1 MVTGMAEPQG
11 IPWERVE
18 RRLRNADT
26 YWLAT
31 TRPDGRPHTMPV
43 YGLWQDRAFWF
54 ATDRASVKGRN
65 LAASQGAVVHL
76 ESAGDVV
83 IVEGRAAAVD
93 DPETATRVTPMLAV
107 KYGVGE
113 EELALGGSADGGALY
128 LLRPRVVHA
137 WLEGAFPQ
145 TRSRWRLG

>member
-1 MVTGMAEPQG
+1 MEDMPG

-18 RRLRNADT
+18 RRLRNSET

-31 TRPDGRPHTMPV
+31 TRPDGRPHSMPV
-43 YGLWQDRAFWF
+43 YGLWRDRAFWF
-54 ATDRASVKGRN
+54 GTDRESVKGRN
-65 LAASQGAVVHL
+65 LAANSGAVVHL

-83 IVEGRAAAVD
+83 IVEGRAEPVGDPATSAAV
-93 DPETATRVTPMLAV
+93 TPLLAA

-113 EELALGGSADGGALY
+113 EELALGRDGSGGALY

-145 TRSRWRLG
+145 TRSRWVLG